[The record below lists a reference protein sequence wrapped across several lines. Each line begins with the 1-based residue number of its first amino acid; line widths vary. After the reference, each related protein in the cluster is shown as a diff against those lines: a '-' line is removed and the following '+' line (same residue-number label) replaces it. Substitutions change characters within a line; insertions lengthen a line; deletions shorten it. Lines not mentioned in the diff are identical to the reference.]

1 MELRCSCSFH
11 LQHAELSGTATIAAE
26 RPSRQTHKR
35 GPRRTCLSTPGASGI
50 YLGYL
55 PWRSLE
61 ILGVDCKIGG
71 LFFFCWSIFC
81 GVYDAKSSIACSQ
94 SASAMQKPSYPVPL
108 VTKLCSRWPLGC
120 KKRGQF
126 QPGLKTHCCCHSQYG
141 TTRDYLLLYINTSYK
156 DIYIYIYGT
165 IGCTMYIIYIYIC
178 MIRYH
183 KRLYVYTVL
192 TVHPQRK
199 HQENLASAKLAESV
213 RSLKAC
219 HASLEPHDRDSQFLS
234 DIETNIDMK

>member
-1 MELRCSCSFH
+1 MRSWVELPQLQRRGQAVKHTREAQGAHALAPLAH
-11 LQHAELSGTATIAAE
+11 LVSIL
-26 RPSRQTHKR
+26 
-35 GPRRTCLSTPGASGI
+35 GI
-50 YLGYL
+50 YLGDL
-55 PWRSLE
+55 WSRLQDWR
-61 ILGVDCKIGG
+61 IV
-71 LFFFCWSIFC
+71 FFCWSIFC
-81 GVYDAKSSIACSQ
+81 GVYDAKSSIACSR

-120 KKRGQF
+120 KKRRQF

-141 TTRDYLLLYINTSYK
+141 TTRDYILYINTS
-156 DIYIYIYGT
+156 YIYGT
-165 IGCTMYIIYIYIC
+165 IGCSIYNIYIS

-183 KRLYVYTVL
+183 KRLYIYTVL

-219 HASLEPHDRDSQFLS
+219 HASLEPHDCDSQFLS
-234 DIETNIDMK
+234 GIETNIDMK